1 MVDFQYKDSYGVK
14 DLEEI
19 VRILRAPGGC
29 PWDAEQ
35 THQSI
40 RRNFLEEELGDV
52 LLQVV
57 MHARMEQE
65 AGRFDLDGVA
75 DGICKKLIYRHP
87 HVFGDVAVSGTGEVL
102 SNWEALKRKEKG
114 QATNTDALEAV
125 ARALPALWRAEKVQ
139 KKARKAGFDWPD
151 VSGALDKLS
160 EELEELKTAAAEG
173 TNVAEE
179 LGDLLFSAVNAA
191 RFLKVDP
198 EDALNGA
205 TDKFIGR
212 FRKVEAQAAAEEGLT
227 DKSVL
232 TVEGILEFAR
242 EAALADVEEAVGRQ
256 VRYNTAIAQEGLRG
270 DYGANI
276 GKVLLA
282 TYGDDVKIR
291 AKAMAAAGSDARMNG
306 CGLPVVIVSGSGN
319 QGLTASLPVVEYAKE
334 LGADWETTLRAVLV
348 SDLITIHLKAEI
360 GRLSAYCG
368 AVSAGCGSGAG
379 IAWLYGREKEPQAL
393 LKDVSHTIV
402 NALAVD
408 SGIVCDGAKA
418 SCAAKIASA
427 VDAGLLGFYMYQN
440 GQQFRG
446 GDGIISK
453 GVEQTIRNIGL
464 LATQGMRE
472 TDREILDI
480 MTTRC

>member
-1 MVDFQYKDSYGVK
+1 MDATTYQDYVN
-14 DLEEI
+14 
-19 VRILRAPGGC
+19 IL
-29 PWDAEQ
+29 
-35 THQSI
+35 H
-40 RRNFLEEELGDV
+40 EELVPAMGCTEPIAIAYAAAV
-52 LLQVV
+52 ARQTLGRPAQ
-57 MHARMEQE
+57 RMEVE
-65 AGRFDLDGVA
+65 ASGNIIKNVKSVFVPNTGGLR
-75 DGICKKLIYRHP
+75 GIP
-87 HVFGDVAVSGTGEVL
+87 AAAAAGMAAGDPALELEVL
-102 SNWEALKRKEKG
+102 SSIGEEEQAAIRQYLADTPIAVKLADSPFIFDIAIRAWAGEDSALVRIVNYHTNIVRVERNGQVLKE
-114 QATNTDALEAV
+114 
-125 ARALPALWRAEKVQ
+125 
-139 KKARKAGFDWPD
+139 
-151 VSGALDKLS
+151 
-160 EELEELKTAAAEG
+160 
-173 TNVAEE
+173 
-179 LGDLLFSAVNAA
+179 
-191 RFLKVDP
+191 
-198 EDALNGA
+198 
-205 TDKFIGR
+205 
-212 FRKVEAQAAAEEGLT
+212 VEAQAAAEEGLT

>member
-1 MVDFQYKDSYGVK
+1 MDAATYRDYAN
-14 DLEEI
+14 
-19 VRILRAPGGC
+19 IL
-29 PWDAEQ
+29 
-35 THQSI
+35 H
-40 RRNFLEEELGDV
+40 EELVPAMGCTEPIAIAYAAAV
-52 LLQVV
+52 ARQTLGRPAQ
-57 MHARMEQE
+57 RMEVE
-65 AGRFDLDGVA
+65 ASGNIIKNVKSVFVPNTGGLR
-75 DGICKKLIYRHP
+75 GIP
-87 HVFGDVAVSGTGEVL
+87 AAAAAGMAAGDPALELEVL
-102 SNWEALKRKEKG
+102 SSIGEGEQDAIRQYLADTPIAVKLADSPFIFDIAIRAWAGEDSALVRIVNYHTNIVRVERNGQVLKE
-114 QATNTDALEAV
+114 
-125 ARALPALWRAEKVQ
+125 
-139 KKARKAGFDWPD
+139 
-151 VSGALDKLS
+151 
-160 EELEELKTAAAEG
+160 
-173 TNVAEE
+173 
-179 LGDLLFSAVNAA
+179 
-191 RFLKVDP
+191 
-198 EDALNGA
+198 
-205 TDKFIGR
+205 
-212 FRKVEAQAAAEEGLT
+212 VEAQAAAEEGLT

-453 GVEQTIRNIGL
+453 GVEETIRNIGL

>member
-1 MVDFQYKDSYGVK
+1 MDAVSYQDYVNILKEELVPAMGCTEPIAIAYAAAVLRETLGRPAERMEVEASGNIIKNVK
-14 DLEEI
+14 SVFVPGTGGLRGIPAAAAAGMAAGDPSLDLEVLSQIGEAEQARIREYLAHTPITVKLADSPLIFDILVRAWAGEDSALVRIANYHTHI
-19 VRILRAPGGC
+19 VRI
-29 PWDAEQ
+29 
-35 THQSI
+35 
-40 RRNFLEEELGDV
+40 
-52 LLQVV
+52 
-57 MHARMEQE
+57 
-65 AGRFDLDGVA
+65 
-75 DGICKKLIYRHP
+75 
-87 HVFGDVAVSGTGEVL
+87 
-102 SNWEALKRKEKG
+102 EK
-114 QATNTDALEAV
+114 
-125 ARALPALWRAEKVQ
+125 
-139 KKARKAGFDWPD
+139 
-151 VSGALDKLS
+151 
-160 EELEELKTAAAEG
+160 
-173 TNVAEE
+173 
-179 LGDLLFSAVNAA
+179 
-191 RFLKVDP
+191 
-198 EDALNGA
+198 NGA
-205 TDKFIGR
+205 VLKDLP
-212 FRKVEAQAAAEEGLT
+212 VQAAAEEGLT
-227 DKSVL
+227 DKSALSVR
-232 TVEGILEFAR
+232 GILEFAR
-242 EAALADVEEAVGRQ
+242 EADLSDVEETLSRQ
-256 VRYNTAIAQEGLRG
+256 IRFNTAIAQEGLRG

-276 GKVLLA
+276 GQVLLSA
-282 TYGDDVKIR
+282 YGDDVKIR

-319 QGLTASLPVVEYAKE
+319 QGLTASLPVIEYAKE
-334 LGADWETTLRAVLV
+334 LGADQDTLYRALLV

-453 GVEQTIRNIGL
+453 GVEETIHNIGL

>member
-1 MVDFQYKDSYGVK
+1 MDAATYQDYVN
-14 DLEEI
+14 
-19 VRILRAPGGC
+19 IL
-29 PWDAEQ
+29 
-35 THQSI
+35 H
-40 RRNFLEEELGDV
+40 EELVPAMGCTEPIAIAYAAAV
-52 LLQVV
+52 ARQTLGRPAQ
-57 MHARMEQE
+57 RMEVE
-65 AGRFDLDGVA
+65 ASGNIIKNVKSVFVPNTGGLR
-75 DGICKKLIYRHP
+75 GIP
-87 HVFGDVAVSGTGEVL
+87 AAAAAGMAAGDPALELEVL
-102 SNWEALKRKEKG
+102 SSIGEGEQAAIRQYLADTPIAVKLADSPFIFDIAIRAWAGEDSALVRIVNYHTNIVRVERNGQVLKE
-114 QATNTDALEAV
+114 
-125 ARALPALWRAEKVQ
+125 
-139 KKARKAGFDWPD
+139 
-151 VSGALDKLS
+151 
-160 EELEELKTAAAEG
+160 
-173 TNVAEE
+173 
-179 LGDLLFSAVNAA
+179 
-191 RFLKVDP
+191 
-198 EDALNGA
+198 
-205 TDKFIGR
+205 
-212 FRKVEAQAAAEEGLT
+212 VEAQAAAEEGLT

-232 TVEGILEFAR
+232 TVTGILEFAR
-242 EAALADVEEAVGRQ
+242 EVALADVEDAVGRQ

-453 GVEQTIRNIGL
+453 GVEETIRNIGL

>member
-1 MVDFQYKDSYGVK
+1 MDATTYQDYVN
-14 DLEEI
+14 
-19 VRILRAPGGC
+19 IL
-29 PWDAEQ
+29 
-35 THQSI
+35 H
-40 RRNFLEEELGDV
+40 EELVPAMGCTEPIAIAYAAAV
-52 LLQVV
+52 ARQTLGRPAQ
-57 MHARMEQE
+57 RMEVE
-65 AGRFDLDGVA
+65 ASGNIIKNVKSVFVPNTGGLRGIPAAAAAGMVA
-75 DGICKKLIYRHP
+75 
-87 HVFGDVAVSGTGEVL
+87 GDPALELEVL
-102 SNWEALKRKEKG
+102 SSIGEGEQAAIRQYLADTPIAVKLADSPFIFDIAVRAWAGEDSALVRIVNYHTNIVRVERNGQVLKE
-114 QATNTDALEAV
+114 
-125 ARALPALWRAEKVQ
+125 
-139 KKARKAGFDWPD
+139 
-151 VSGALDKLS
+151 
-160 EELEELKTAAAEG
+160 
-173 TNVAEE
+173 
-179 LGDLLFSAVNAA
+179 
-191 RFLKVDP
+191 
-198 EDALNGA
+198 
-205 TDKFIGR
+205 
-212 FRKVEAQAAAEEGLT
+212 VEAQAAAEEGLT

-242 EAALADVEEAVGRQ
+242 EAALADVEDAVGRQ

-348 SDLITIHLKAEI
+348 SDLVTIHLKAEI

-453 GVEQTIRNIGL
+453 GVEETIRNIGL

>member
-1 MVDFQYKDSYGVK
+1 MDAVSYQDYVNILKEELVPAMGCTEPIAIAYAAAVLRETLGRPAERMEVEASGNIIKNVK
-14 DLEEI
+14 SVFVPGTGGLRGIPAAAAAGMAAGDPSLDLEVLSQIGEAEQARIREYLAHTPITVKLADSPLIFDILVRAWAGEDSALVRIANYHTHI
-19 VRILRAPGGC
+19 VRI
-29 PWDAEQ
+29 
-35 THQSI
+35 
-40 RRNFLEEELGDV
+40 
-52 LLQVV
+52 
-57 MHARMEQE
+57 
-65 AGRFDLDGVA
+65 
-75 DGICKKLIYRHP
+75 
-87 HVFGDVAVSGTGEVL
+87 
-102 SNWEALKRKEKG
+102 EK
-114 QATNTDALEAV
+114 
-125 ARALPALWRAEKVQ
+125 
-139 KKARKAGFDWPD
+139 
-151 VSGALDKLS
+151 
-160 EELEELKTAAAEG
+160 
-173 TNVAEE
+173 
-179 LGDLLFSAVNAA
+179 
-191 RFLKVDP
+191 
-198 EDALNGA
+198 NGA
-205 TDKFIGR
+205 VLKDLP
-212 FRKVEAQAAAEEGLT
+212 VQAAEEGLT

-232 TVEGILEFAR
+232 SVRGILEFAR
-242 EAALADVEEAVGRQ
+242 EADLSDVEETLSRQ
-256 VRYNTAIAQEGLRG
+256 IRFNTAIAQEGLRG

-276 GKVLLA
+276 GQVLLSA
-282 TYGDDVKIR
+282 YGDDVKIR

-319 QGLTASLPVVEYAKE
+319 QGLTASLPVIEYAKE
-334 LGADWETTLRAVLV
+334 LGADQDTLYRALLV

-379 IAWLYGREKEPQAL
+379 IAYLYGKDKPEEAL

-402 NALAVD
+402 NSLAVV

-427 VDAGLLGFYMYQN
+427 VDAGILGFTMYQQ

-453 GVEQTIRNIGL
+453 GVEETIHNIGL

>member
-1 MVDFQYKDSYGVK
+1 MDAATYRDYVN
-14 DLEEI
+14 
-19 VRILRAPGGC
+19 IL
-29 PWDAEQ
+29 
-35 THQSI
+35 H
-40 RRNFLEEELGDV
+40 EELVPAMGCTEPIAIAYAAAV
-52 LLQVV
+52 ARQTLGRPAQ
-57 MHARMEQE
+57 RMEVE
-65 AGRFDLDGVA
+65 ASGNIIKNVKSVFVPNTGGLR
-75 DGICKKLIYRHP
+75 GIP
-87 HVFGDVAVSGTGEVL
+87 AAAAAGMAAGDPALELEVL
-102 SNWEALKRKEKG
+102 SSIGEGEQAAIRQYLADTPIAVKLADSPFIFDIAIRAWAGEDSALVRIVNYHTNIVRVERNGQVLKE
-114 QATNTDALEAV
+114 
-125 ARALPALWRAEKVQ
+125 
-139 KKARKAGFDWPD
+139 
-151 VSGALDKLS
+151 
-160 EELEELKTAAAEG
+160 
-173 TNVAEE
+173 
-179 LGDLLFSAVNAA
+179 
-191 RFLKVDP
+191 
-198 EDALNGA
+198 
-205 TDKFIGR
+205 
-212 FRKVEAQAAAEEGLT
+212 VEAQAAAEEGLT

-276 GKVLLA
+276 GKVLLT

-348 SDLITIHLKAEI
+348 SDLVTIHLKAEI

-453 GVEQTIRNIGL
+453 GVEETIRNIGL

>member
-1 MVDFQYKDSYGVK
+1 MDVATYQDYVN
-14 DLEEI
+14 
-19 VRILRAPGGC
+19 IL
-29 PWDAEQ
+29 
-35 THQSI
+35 H
-40 RRNFLEEELGDV
+40 EELVPAMGCTEPIAIAYAAAV
-52 LLQVV
+52 ARQTLGRPAQ
-57 MHARMEQE
+57 RMEVE
-65 AGRFDLDGVA
+65 ASGNIIKNVKSVFVPNTGGLR
-75 DGICKKLIYRHP
+75 GIP
-87 HVFGDVAVSGTGEVL
+87 AAAAAGMAAGDPALELEVL
-102 SNWEALKRKEKG
+102 SSIGEGEQAAIRQYLADTPIAVKLADSPFIFDIVIRAWAGEDSALVRIVNYHTNIVRVERNGQVLKE
-114 QATNTDALEAV
+114 
-125 ARALPALWRAEKVQ
+125 
-139 KKARKAGFDWPD
+139 
-151 VSGALDKLS
+151 
-160 EELEELKTAAAEG
+160 
-173 TNVAEE
+173 
-179 LGDLLFSAVNAA
+179 
-191 RFLKVDP
+191 
-198 EDALNGA
+198 
-205 TDKFIGR
+205 
-212 FRKVEAQAAAEEGLT
+212 VEAQAAAEEGLT

>member
-1 MVDFQYKDSYGVK
+1 MDATTYQDYVN
-14 DLEEI
+14 
-19 VRILRAPGGC
+19 IL
-29 PWDAEQ
+29 
-35 THQSI
+35 H
-40 RRNFLEEELGDV
+40 EELVPAMGCTEPIAIAYAAAV
-52 LLQVV
+52 ARQTLGRPAQ
-57 MHARMEQE
+57 RMEVE
-65 AGRFDLDGVA
+65 ASGNIIKNVKSVFVPNTGGLR
-75 DGICKKLIYRHP
+75 GIP
-87 HVFGDVAVSGTGEVL
+87 AAAAAGMAAGDPALELEVL
-102 SNWEALKRKEKG
+102 SSIGEGEQAAIRQYLADTPIAVKLADSPFIFDIAIRAWAGEDSALVRIVNYHTNIVRVERNGQVLKE
-114 QATNTDALEAV
+114 
-125 ARALPALWRAEKVQ
+125 
-139 KKARKAGFDWPD
+139 
-151 VSGALDKLS
+151 
-160 EELEELKTAAAEG
+160 
-173 TNVAEE
+173 
-179 LGDLLFSAVNAA
+179 
-191 RFLKVDP
+191 
-198 EDALNGA
+198 
-205 TDKFIGR
+205 
-212 FRKVEAQAAAEEGLT
+212 VEAQAAAEEGLT

-402 NALAVD
+402 NALPVD

-453 GVEQTIRNIGL
+453 GVEETIRNIGL

>member
-1 MVDFQYKDSYGVK
+1 MDATTYQDYVN
-14 DLEEI
+14 
-19 VRILRAPGGC
+19 IL
-29 PWDAEQ
+29 
-35 THQSI
+35 H
-40 RRNFLEEELGDV
+40 EELVPAMGCTEPIAIAYAAAV
-52 LLQVV
+52 ARQTLGRPAQ
-57 MHARMEQE
+57 RMEVE
-65 AGRFDLDGVA
+65 ASGNIIKNVKSVFVPNTGGLRGIPAAAAAGMVA
-75 DGICKKLIYRHP
+75 
-87 HVFGDVAVSGTGEVL
+87 GDPALELEVL
-102 SNWEALKRKEKG
+102 SSIGEGEQAAIRQYLADTPIAVKLADSPFIFDIAIRAWAGEDSALVRIVNYHTNIVRVERNGQVLKE
-114 QATNTDALEAV
+114 
-125 ARALPALWRAEKVQ
+125 
-139 KKARKAGFDWPD
+139 
-151 VSGALDKLS
+151 
-160 EELEELKTAAAEG
+160 
-173 TNVAEE
+173 
-179 LGDLLFSAVNAA
+179 
-191 RFLKVDP
+191 
-198 EDALNGA
+198 
-205 TDKFIGR
+205 
-212 FRKVEAQAAAEEGLT
+212 VEAQAAAEEGLT

-242 EAALADVEEAVGRQ
+242 EAALADVEDAVGRQ

-453 GVEQTIRNIGL
+453 GVEETIRNIGL

>member
-1 MVDFQYKDSYGVK
+1 MDAAAYRDYVNILKEELVPAMGCTEPIAIAYAAAVARRTLGRPARRVEVEASGNIIKNVK
-14 DLEEI
+14 SVFVPNTGGLRGIPAAAAAGIAAGNPDLELEVLSQIGEAEQAAIRQYLEKTPITVKLAASPFIFDITIRAWAEEESALVRIVNYHTNI
-19 VRILRAPGGC
+19 VRIEKNG
-29 PWDAEQ
+29 Q
-35 THQSI
+35 
-40 RRNFLEEELGDV
+40 V
-52 LLQVV
+52 L
-57 MHARMEQE
+57 
-65 AGRFDLDGVA
+65 
-75 DGICKKLIYRHP
+75 
-87 HVFGDVAVSGTGEVL
+87 
-102 SNWEALKRKEKG
+102 KE
-114 QATNTDALEAV
+114 
-125 ARALPALWRAEKVQ
+125 
-139 KKARKAGFDWPD
+139 
-151 VSGALDKLS
+151 
-160 EELEELKTAAAEG
+160 
-173 TNVAEE
+173 
-179 LGDLLFSAVNAA
+179 
-191 RFLKVDP
+191 
-198 EDALNGA
+198 
-205 TDKFIGR
+205 
-212 FRKVEAQAAAEEGLT
+212 VEAQAAAEEGLT
-227 DKSVL
+227 DKAVL
-232 TVEGILEFAR
+232 SVEGILEFAR
-242 EAALADVEEAVGRQ
+242 ECRLSDVEEVIDRQ

-276 GKVLLA
+276 GQVLLD
-282 TYGDDVKIR
+282 TYGQDVKIR

-334 LGADWETTLRAVLV
+334 LGVDRETMLRAVMV

-379 IAWLYGREKEPQAL
+379 IAWLYGREKDPASL

-427 VDAGLLGFYMYQN
+427 VDAGLLGFYMYQK

-453 GVEQTIRNIGL
+453 GVEETIRNIGL

>member
-1 MVDFQYKDSYGVK
+1 MDAAAYRDYVNILKEELVPAMGCTEPIAIAYAAAVARRTLGRPARRVEVEASGNIIKNVK
-14 DLEEI
+14 SVFVPNTGGLRGIPAAAAAGMAAGNPDLELEVLSQIGEAEQTAIRQYLEKTPITVKLAASPFIFDITIRAWAEEESTLVRIVNYHTNI
-19 VRILRAPGGC
+19 VRIEKNG
-29 PWDAEQ
+29 Q
-35 THQSI
+35 
-40 RRNFLEEELGDV
+40 V
-52 LLQVV
+52 L
-57 MHARMEQE
+57 
-65 AGRFDLDGVA
+65 
-75 DGICKKLIYRHP
+75 
-87 HVFGDVAVSGTGEVL
+87 
-102 SNWEALKRKEKG
+102 KE
-114 QATNTDALEAV
+114 
-125 ARALPALWRAEKVQ
+125 
-139 KKARKAGFDWPD
+139 
-151 VSGALDKLS
+151 
-160 EELEELKTAAAEG
+160 
-173 TNVAEE
+173 
-179 LGDLLFSAVNAA
+179 
-191 RFLKVDP
+191 
-198 EDALNGA
+198 
-205 TDKFIGR
+205 
-212 FRKVEAQAAAEEGLT
+212 VEAQAAAEEGLT
-227 DKSVL
+227 DKAVL
-232 TVEGILEFAR
+232 SVEGILEFAR
-242 EAALADVEEAVGRQ
+242 ECRLSDVEEVIDRQ

-276 GKVLLA
+276 GQVLLD
-282 TYGDDVKIR
+282 TYGQDVKIR

-334 LGADWETTLRAVLV
+334 LGVDRETMLRAVMV

-379 IAWLYGREKEPQAL
+379 IAWLYGREKDPASL

-427 VDAGLLGFYMYQN
+427 VDAGLLGFYMYQK

-453 GVEQTIRNIGL
+453 GVEETIRNIGL

>member
-1 MVDFQYKDSYGVK
+1 MDAATYQDYVN
-14 DLEEI
+14 
-19 VRILRAPGGC
+19 IL
-29 PWDAEQ
+29 
-35 THQSI
+35 H
-40 RRNFLEEELGDV
+40 EELVPAMGCTEPIAIAYAAAV
-52 LLQVV
+52 ARQTLGRPAQ
-57 MHARMEQE
+57 RMEVE
-65 AGRFDLDGVA
+65 ASGNIIKNVKSVFVPNTGGLR
-75 DGICKKLIYRHP
+75 GIP
-87 HVFGDVAVSGTGEVL
+87 AAAAAGMAAGDPALELEVL
-102 SNWEALKRKEKG
+102 SSIGEEEQAAIRQYLADTPIAVKLADSPFIFDIAIRAWAGEDSALVRIVNYHTNIVRVERNDQVLKE
-114 QATNTDALEAV
+114 
-125 ARALPALWRAEKVQ
+125 
-139 KKARKAGFDWPD
+139 
-151 VSGALDKLS
+151 
-160 EELEELKTAAAEG
+160 
-173 TNVAEE
+173 
-179 LGDLLFSAVNAA
+179 
-191 RFLKVDP
+191 
-198 EDALNGA
+198 
-205 TDKFIGR
+205 
-212 FRKVEAQAAAEEGLT
+212 VEAQAAAEEGLT

-242 EAALADVEEAVGRQ
+242 EAALADVEDAVGRQ

-276 GKVLLA
+276 GKVLLT

-348 SDLITIHLKAEI
+348 SDLVTIHLKAEI

-453 GVEQTIRNIGL
+453 GVEETIRNIGL

>member
-1 MVDFQYKDSYGVK
+1 MDATTYQDYVN
-14 DLEEI
+14 
-19 VRILRAPGGC
+19 IL
-29 PWDAEQ
+29 
-35 THQSI
+35 H
-40 RRNFLEEELGDV
+40 EELVPAMGCTEPIAIAYAAAV
-52 LLQVV
+52 ARQTLGRPAQ
-57 MHARMEQE
+57 RMEVE
-65 AGRFDLDGVA
+65 ASGNIIKNVKSVFVPNTGGLR
-75 DGICKKLIYRHP
+75 GIP
-87 HVFGDVAVSGTGEVL
+87 AAAAAGMAAGDPALELEVL
-102 SNWEALKRKEKG
+102 SSRGEGEQAAIRQYLADTPIAVKLADSPFIFDIAIRAWAGEDSALVRIVNYHTNIVRVERNGQVLKE
-114 QATNTDALEAV
+114 
-125 ARALPALWRAEKVQ
+125 
-139 KKARKAGFDWPD
+139 
-151 VSGALDKLS
+151 
-160 EELEELKTAAAEG
+160 
-173 TNVAEE
+173 
-179 LGDLLFSAVNAA
+179 
-191 RFLKVDP
+191 
-198 EDALNGA
+198 
-205 TDKFIGR
+205 
-212 FRKVEAQAAAEEGLT
+212 VEAQAAAEEGLT

-348 SDLITIHLKAEI
+348 SDLVTIHLKAEI

-453 GVEQTIRNIGL
+453 GVEETIRNIGL

>member
-1 MVDFQYKDSYGVK
+1 MKEGDFAMDAVSYQDYVNILKEELVPAMGCTEPIAIAYAAAVLRETLGRPAERMEVEASGNIIKNVK
-14 DLEEI
+14 SVFVPGTGGLRGIPAAAAAGMAAGDPSLDLEVLSQIGEAEQARIREYLACTPITVKLADSPLIFDILVRAWAGEDSALVRIANYHTHI
-19 VRILRAPGGC
+19 VRI
-29 PWDAEQ
+29 
-35 THQSI
+35 
-40 RRNFLEEELGDV
+40 
-52 LLQVV
+52 
-57 MHARMEQE
+57 
-65 AGRFDLDGVA
+65 
-75 DGICKKLIYRHP
+75 
-87 HVFGDVAVSGTGEVL
+87 
-102 SNWEALKRKEKG
+102 EK
-114 QATNTDALEAV
+114 
-125 ARALPALWRAEKVQ
+125 
-139 KKARKAGFDWPD
+139 
-151 VSGALDKLS
+151 
-160 EELEELKTAAAEG
+160 
-173 TNVAEE
+173 
-179 LGDLLFSAVNAA
+179 
-191 RFLKVDP
+191 
-198 EDALNGA
+198 NGA
-205 TDKFIGR
+205 ILKDLP
-212 FRKVEAQAAAEEGLT
+212 VQAAAEEGLT
-227 DKSVL
+227 DKSALSVR
-232 TVEGILEFAR
+232 GILEFAR
-242 EAALADVEEAVGRQ
+242 EADLSDVEETLSRQ
-256 VRYNTAIAQEGLRG
+256 IRFNTAIAQEGLRG

-276 GKVLLA
+276 GQVLLSA
-282 TYGDDVKIR
+282 YGDDVKIR

-319 QGLTASLPVVEYAKE
+319 QGLTASLPVIEYAKE
-334 LGADWETTLRAVLV
+334 LGADQETLYRALLV

-379 IAWLYGREKEPQAL
+379 IAYLYGKDKPEEAL

-402 NALAVD
+402 NSLAVV

-453 GVEQTIRNIGL
+453 GVEETIHNIGL

>member
-1 MVDFQYKDSYGVK
+1 MDATTYQDYVN
-14 DLEEI
+14 
-19 VRILRAPGGC
+19 IL
-29 PWDAEQ
+29 
-35 THQSI
+35 H
-40 RRNFLEEELGDV
+40 EELVPAMGCTEPIAIAYAAAV
-52 LLQVV
+52 ARQTLGRPAQ
-57 MHARMEQE
+57 RMEVE
-65 AGRFDLDGVA
+65 ASGNIIKNVKSVFVPNTGGLR
-75 DGICKKLIYRHP
+75 GIP
-87 HVFGDVAVSGTGEVL
+87 AAAAAGMAAGDPALELEVL
-102 SNWEALKRKEKG
+102 SSIGEEEQAAIRQYLADTPIAVKLADSPFIFDIAIRAWAGEDSALVRIVNYHTNIVRVERNGQVLKE
-114 QATNTDALEAV
+114 
-125 ARALPALWRAEKVQ
+125 
-139 KKARKAGFDWPD
+139 
-151 VSGALDKLS
+151 
-160 EELEELKTAAAEG
+160 
-173 TNVAEE
+173 
-179 LGDLLFSAVNAA
+179 
-191 RFLKVDP
+191 
-198 EDALNGA
+198 
-205 TDKFIGR
+205 
-212 FRKVEAQAAAEEGLT
+212 VEAQAAAEEGLT

-232 TVEGILEFAR
+232 TVKGILEFAR

-453 GVEQTIRNIGL
+453 GVEETIRNIGL

>member
-1 MVDFQYKDSYGVK
+1 MDAVSYQDYVNILKEELVPAMGCTEPIAIAYAAAVLRETLGQPAERMEVEASGNIIKNVK
-14 DLEEI
+14 SVFVPGTGGLRGIPAAAAAGMAAGDPSLDLEVLSQIGEAEQARIREYLACTPITVKLADSPLIFDILVRAWAGEDSALVRIANYHTHI
-19 VRILRAPGGC
+19 VRI
-29 PWDAEQ
+29 
-35 THQSI
+35 
-40 RRNFLEEELGDV
+40 
-52 LLQVV
+52 
-57 MHARMEQE
+57 
-65 AGRFDLDGVA
+65 
-75 DGICKKLIYRHP
+75 
-87 HVFGDVAVSGTGEVL
+87 
-102 SNWEALKRKEKG
+102 EK
-114 QATNTDALEAV
+114 
-125 ARALPALWRAEKVQ
+125 
-139 KKARKAGFDWPD
+139 
-151 VSGALDKLS
+151 
-160 EELEELKTAAAEG
+160 
-173 TNVAEE
+173 
-179 LGDLLFSAVNAA
+179 
-191 RFLKVDP
+191 
-198 EDALNGA
+198 NGA
-205 TDKFIGR
+205 ILKDLP
-212 FRKVEAQAAAEEGLT
+212 VQAAAEEGLT

-232 TVEGILEFAR
+232 SVRGILEFAR
-242 EAALADVEEAVGRQ
+242 EADLSDVEETLSRQ
-256 VRYNTAIAQEGLRG
+256 IRFNTAIAQEGLRG

-276 GKVLLA
+276 GQVLLSA
-282 TYGDDVKIR
+282 YGDDVKIR

-319 QGLTASLPVVEYAKE
+319 QGLTASLPVIEYAKE
-334 LGADWETTLRAVLV
+334 LGADQDTLYRALLV

-379 IAWLYGREKEPQAL
+379 IAYLYGKDKPEEAL

-402 NALAVD
+402 NSLAVV
-408 SGIVCDGAKA
+408 SGMVCDGAKA

-453 GVEQTIRNIGL
+453 GVEETIHNIGL

>member
-1 MVDFQYKDSYGVK
+1 MDAATYRDYAN
-14 DLEEI
+14 
-19 VRILRAPGGC
+19 IL
-29 PWDAEQ
+29 
-35 THQSI
+35 H
-40 RRNFLEEELGDV
+40 EELVPAMGCTEPIAIAYAAAV
-52 LLQVV
+52 ARQTLGRPAQ
-57 MHARMEQE
+57 RMEVE
-65 AGRFDLDGVA
+65 ASGNIIKNVKSVFVPNTGGLR
-75 DGICKKLIYRHP
+75 GIP
-87 HVFGDVAVSGTGEVL
+87 AAAAAGMAAGDPALELEVL
-102 SNWEALKRKEKG
+102 SSIGEGEQAAIRQYLEDTPIAVKLADSPFIFDIAIRAWAGEDSALVRIVNYHTNIVRVERNDQVLKE
-114 QATNTDALEAV
+114 
-125 ARALPALWRAEKVQ
+125 
-139 KKARKAGFDWPD
+139 
-151 VSGALDKLS
+151 
-160 EELEELKTAAAEG
+160 
-173 TNVAEE
+173 
-179 LGDLLFSAVNAA
+179 
-191 RFLKVDP
+191 
-198 EDALNGA
+198 
-205 TDKFIGR
+205 
-212 FRKVEAQAAAEEGLT
+212 VEAQAAAEEGLT

-453 GVEQTIRNIGL
+453 GVEETIRNIGL

>member
-1 MVDFQYKDSYGVK
+1 MDAVSYQDYVNILKEELVPAMGCTEPIAIAYAAAVLRETLGRPAERMEVEASGNIIKNVK
-14 DLEEI
+14 SVFVPGTGGLRGIPAAAAAGMAAGDPSLDLEVLSQIGEAEQARIREYLAHTPITVKLADSPLIFDILVRAWAGEDSALVRIANYHTHI
-19 VRILRAPGGC
+19 VRI
-29 PWDAEQ
+29 
-35 THQSI
+35 
-40 RRNFLEEELGDV
+40 
-52 LLQVV
+52 
-57 MHARMEQE
+57 
-65 AGRFDLDGVA
+65 
-75 DGICKKLIYRHP
+75 
-87 HVFGDVAVSGTGEVL
+87 
-102 SNWEALKRKEKG
+102 EK
-114 QATNTDALEAV
+114 
-125 ARALPALWRAEKVQ
+125 
-139 KKARKAGFDWPD
+139 
-151 VSGALDKLS
+151 
-160 EELEELKTAAAEG
+160 
-173 TNVAEE
+173 
-179 LGDLLFSAVNAA
+179 
-191 RFLKVDP
+191 
-198 EDALNGA
+198 NGA
-205 TDKFIGR
+205 VLKDLP
-212 FRKVEAQAAAEEGLT
+212 VQAAAEEGLT

-232 TVEGILEFAR
+232 SVRGILEFAR
-242 EAALADVEEAVGRQ
+242 EADLSDVEETLSRQ
-256 VRYNTAIAQEGLRG
+256 IRFNTAIAQEGLRG

-276 GKVLLA
+276 GQVLLSA
-282 TYGDDVKIR
+282 YGDDVKIR

-319 QGLTASLPVVEYAKE
+319 QGLTASLPVIEYAKE
-334 LGADWETTLRAVLV
+334 LGADQETLYRALLV

-379 IAWLYGREKEPQAL
+379 IAYLYGKDKPEEAL

-402 NALAVD
+402 NSLAVV
-408 SGIVCDGAKA
+408 SGMVCDGAKA

-453 GVEQTIRNIGL
+453 GVEETIRNIGL

>member
-1 MVDFQYKDSYGVK
+1 MDATTYQDYVN
-14 DLEEI
+14 
-19 VRILRAPGGC
+19 IL
-29 PWDAEQ
+29 
-35 THQSI
+35 H
-40 RRNFLEEELGDV
+40 EELVPAMGCTEPIAIAYAAAV
-52 LLQVV
+52 ARQTLGRPAQ
-57 MHARMEQE
+57 RMEVE
-65 AGRFDLDGVA
+65 ASGNIIKNVKSVFVPNTGGLR
-75 DGICKKLIYRHP
+75 GIP
-87 HVFGDVAVSGTGEVL
+87 AAAAAGMAAGDPALELEVL
-102 SNWEALKRKEKG
+102 SSIGEEEQAAIRQYLADTPIAVKLADSPFIFDIVIRAWAGEDSALVRIVNYHTNIVRVERNGQVLKE
-114 QATNTDALEAV
+114 
-125 ARALPALWRAEKVQ
+125 
-139 KKARKAGFDWPD
+139 
-151 VSGALDKLS
+151 
-160 EELEELKTAAAEG
+160 
-173 TNVAEE
+173 
-179 LGDLLFSAVNAA
+179 
-191 RFLKVDP
+191 
-198 EDALNGA
+198 
-205 TDKFIGR
+205 
-212 FRKVEAQAAAEEGLT
+212 VEAQAAAEEGLT

-408 SGIVCDGAKA
+408 SGIACDGAKA

-446 GDGIISK
+446 GDGIVSK
-453 GVEQTIRNIGL
+453 GVEETIRNIGL